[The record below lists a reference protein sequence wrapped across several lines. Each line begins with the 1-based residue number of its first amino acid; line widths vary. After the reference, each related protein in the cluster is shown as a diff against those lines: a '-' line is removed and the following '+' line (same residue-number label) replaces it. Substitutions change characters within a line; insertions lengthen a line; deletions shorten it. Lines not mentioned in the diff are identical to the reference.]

1 MATLFASFDEPIDDG
16 LLDVNSNVVETLDHP
31 LLPLEDAI
39 KEVIAR

>member
-16 LLDVNSNVVETLDHP
+16 SLDVNSNVVETLDHP